1 MSFAGRALDVV
12 RANRRAAI
20 WLAVY
25 VVVLLLGL
33 GAQAALLLVPV
44 TGAIIVRHRT
54 GETSG
59 ILLGASGSALGTAI
73 FWMIVWGTMGRLHG
87 LAASLLAIAVLIVLA
102 AVCAT
107 RKRRDGDALEPIE
120 WPATLESI
128 GFATMFT
135 TVAASIFMTSTPL
148 LDFSETMIFHV
159 PLVASMQ
166 RGNVPPINMSEP
178 PHALYYHYG
187 QHALA
192 AALGSFGRLNAHTA
206 LFASNAWFGAVAAGY
221 AYGFARRFGGI
232 AAGFGAA
239 VLFAGAGTLNWIT
252 AYKMAPTLPE
262 FFHMSTPLGWPFT
275 TGNIAIGSFVW
286 RVHGNSM
293 AWAMCAAFLTV
304 DLVDR
309 AVRTRRFELAVAGGV
324 ALAVL
329 APANETLFAVI
340 AAGTAAVPLKQWII
354 ERKLTLRPVLLTAVT
369 GLVGIG
375 LVLFTGGVLKT
386 FLLSGSATH
395 GASIIFKW
403 DQFGSVASWNFGGF
417 FPPRADGRVPIF
429 SQRFLQDVGPVP
441 FLLFPAYVW
450 ICARSKKGDGALV
463 HVGASAI
470 IALVLGSAM
479 TLTKYPENTF
489 RLVNL
494 CVVLG
499 AIPAGAAFATLPGE
513 GGPRVLRVVATA
525 ITLAVIGFQVS
536 SWPLI
541 HLGIRAN
548 QPTARWTPPRDG
560 GDKVDRAATD
570 ALMRGSSYRDGV
582 LSIPYDS
589 WAVLASGQFSPFGSF
604 VGDRD
609 EYRTKSK
616 QAVADIDLDLLA
628 ELDVRYLYVERT
640 KATAAQLRR
649 IDKLVSSGK
658 LAVFWQSPHGKNVV
672 YEVAAVKP

>member
-1 MSFAGRALDVV
+1 MSLAGRAAETV
-12 RANRRAAI
+12 RTNRRAAAWI
-20 WLAVY
+20 ALFAVF
-25 VVVLLLGL
+25 LLLGL
-33 GAQAALLLVPV
+33 GAQALLLLVPV
-44 TGAIIVRHRT
+44 CGAVIVRHRT
-54 GETSG
+54 GESSGVLLATSG
-59 ILLGASGSALGTAI
+59 AALGTAI
-73 FWMIVWGTMGRLHG
+73 FWMIVWATMGKLSG
-87 LAASLLAIAVLIVLA
+87 LPSSLLAIAFLVSLAVL
-102 AVCAT
+102 CAT
-107 RKRRDGDALEPIE
+107 RKRAGEPPPAPIE
-120 WPATLESI
+120 WPRTLESI
-128 GFATMFT
+128 LFAIMFAT
-135 TVAASIFMTSTPL
+135 VATSIFMTSTPL

-187 QHALA
+187 QHTLA
-192 AALGSFGRLNAHTA
+192 AALASFGKLHAHTA
-206 LFASNAWFGAVAAGY
+206 LFASNAWYGAIATGY
-221 AYGFARRFGGI
+221 AYALARRFGGI
-232 AAGFGAA
+232 ASGFGGA
-239 VLFAGAGTLNWIT
+239 VLFAGAGTLNWMT
-252 AYKMAPTLPE
+252 AYRMSANLPD

-275 TGNIAIGSFVW
+275 TGNIAIGSFIW

-304 DLVDR
+304 DLLDR
-309 AVRTRRFELAVAGGV
+309 AMRTKRFELAIAAGV

-354 ERKLTLRPVLLTAVT
+354 ERKLTLKPLLLAAVT
-369 GLVGIG
+369 GVLGAG

-386 FLLSGSATH
+386 FFLSGSATH
-395 GASIIFKW
+395 GASIVFDW
-403 DQFGSVASWNFGGF
+403 SQFGTVASWNFGGF
-417 FPPRADGRVPIF
+417 FPPGPDHRVPIF

-450 ICARSKKGDGALV
+450 ICARSKKSDGALV

-470 IALVLGSAM
+470 IALFLGSAM

-499 AIPAGAAFATLPGE
+499 AVPAGAAFVAAPGQ
-513 GGPRVLRVVATA
+513 GGPRVLRA
-525 ITLAVIGFQVS
+525 ITTTVTLLVIAFLVS

-548 QPTARWTPPRDG
+548 QPTARWYPPRDG
-560 GDKVDRAATD
+560 GDRVDRDATD
-570 ALMRGSSYRDGV
+570 ALMRRSSYRDGV

-589 WAVLASGQFSPFGSF
+589 WGVLSSGQFSPFGSF

-609 EYRTKSK
+609 EYRKKSK
-616 QAVADIDLDLLA
+616 EAVAELDLDLCA
-628 ELDVRYLYVERT
+628 ELSVRYLYVDRRKAKTEQVRRVDQLLRT
-640 KATAAQLRR
+640 E
-649 IDKLVSSGK
+649 KLS
-658 LAVFWQSPHGKNVV
+658 VFWQSADGKTAI
-672 YEVAAVKP
+672 YEIRR